1 MFVNVCQLHT
11 LLFSL
16 ARQQFGPQCIQD
28 RQKPSGSTSLPD
40 QVVKLV
46 AQVPLQV
53 WVRTDWERLRLD
65 DQYKKTAKDGQRCQS
80 QFPSPG
86 QWPTSSPRPKAA
98 QGTQLTGRPPIAGGW
113 TRSAA
118 HRSGKMDKAL
128 VLAPI
133 FIHFHW
139 DSLHIRRGSGPR
151 LICMWVAS
159 TSLPGGHHALLQSCC
174 GLAALDADAG
184 RGLSEKCWTTPKSIG
199 VSWYIY
205 IYIYIMMYHD
215 FHPAK
220 FGGHTLFAHAPEKVW
235 NPEPLPGP
243 VQLTA
248 SSFASTVKPD
258 SQSCWGA
265 TQVEIFSKGM
275 MPKPDTSLNH
285 TSPKEWL
292 RPMAG
297 S

>member
-1 MFVNVCQLHT
+1 MLDFWNY
-11 LLFSL
+11 F
-16 ARQQFGPQCIQD
+16 
-28 RQKPSGSTSLPD
+28 QKNILEGNPPWNNFIKVG
-40 QVVKLV
+40 
-46 AQVPLQV
+46 
-53 WVRTDWERLRLD
+53 
-65 DQYKKTAKDGQRCQS
+65 GI
-80 QFPSPG
+80 
-86 QWPTSSPRPKAA
+86 A

-205 IYIYIMMYHD
+205 IYHD
-215 FHPAK
+215 
-220 FGGHTLFAHAPEKVW
+220 VSW
-235 NPEPLPGP
+235 
-243 VQLTA
+243 
-248 SSFASTVKPD
+248 
-258 SQSCWGA
+258 
-265 TQVEIFSKGM
+265 FS
-275 MPKPDTSLNH
+275 PC
-285 TSPKEWL
+285 
-292 RPMAG
+292 
-297 S
+297 